1 MTRLILTA
9 LVLCPAAA
17 SACESMA
24 AMSGGSACATKQG
37 CGAMSILLMAVVAA
51 LGVWV
56 LRSVEKD
63 SVAVKRTGQV
73 VGWTLAVVGLF
84 GFLCG
89 AASYGAKKSKSCT
102 MKHEMSS
109 APVSS
114 EETKLP
120 PGHPPIGPAKK

>member
-24 AMSGGSACATKQG
+24 AMSGASGGCATKHG
-37 CGAMSILLMAVVAA
+37 CGAMSLVLMAAVAA

-63 SVAVKRTGQV
+63 GLAVRRTGQV
-73 VGWTLAVVGLF
+73 VGWTLAVVGLG

-89 AASYGAKKSKSCT
+89 AASYGVKKSKSCR
-102 MKHEMSS
+102 MDS
-109 APVSS
+109 APSVSS
-114 EETKLP
+114 DTKLP
-120 PGHPPIGPAKK
+120 PGHPPIGSSQK